1 MLDVFDCRSQ
11 PPKYCTFELNVDEP
25 FPPGAND
32 RAKEGSIFMASSK
45 TYFQTIFI
53 HPTPSFP
60 SFPQLERRL
69 GNAAESVNYDLIS
82 SSGHMQQTIIKF
94 E

>member
-1 MLDVFDCRSQ
+1 MLMNHSLPEPMIGQKRVRFLWHPRKLISKPSSS
-11 PPKYCTFELNVDEP
+11 PP
-25 FPPGAND
+25 PPLF
-32 RAKEGSIFMASSK
+32 SI
-45 TYFQTIFI
+45 
-53 HPTPSFP
+53 PPP
-60 SFPQLERRL
+60 RERRL